1 MGSVSTAGEAVAR
14 IAHLASDV
22 IVSVVPSLTAE
33 SEFSESLRGLQK
45 HNAPSVVC
53 KTQPEIL
60 TVRQNADPLLSVF
73 QPIRAGKLT
82 SVTTTSSI
90 LVKSIPHL
98 YKLAQYPV
106 VLHVSVA
113 PSGYPDFSD
122 ITSIRQS
129 GFTFIQSETLQE
141 LQDLALTAHAL
152 AIKSGKGVIHFFDSG
167 ATAFKKA
174 VEAEDADLVRSVID
188 LDAVAAYQNTK
199 SEETTLYADDGR
211 TSTLSFA
218 KPSC

>member
-1 MGSVSTAGEAVAR
+1 MAR

-22 IVSVVPSLTAE
+22 IVSVVPSFEAE
-33 SEFSESLRGLQK
+33 SEFSEPLRGLYK

-113 PSGYPDFSD
+113 PSGFPDFSE
-122 ITSIRQS
+122 IGR
-129 GFTFIQSETLQE
+129 
-141 LQDLALTAHAL
+141 AH
-152 AIKSGKGVIHFFDSG
+152 V
-167 ATAFKKA
+167 
-174 VEAEDADLVRSVID
+174 
-188 LDAVAAYQNTK
+188 
-199 SEETTLYADDGR
+199 
-211 TSTLSFA
+211 
-218 KPSC
+218 